1 MRAKMAP
8 RQDVFPTPGGSEEG
22 FVIDVPQVESRH

>member
-1 MRAKMAP
+1 MAP
-8 RQDVFPTPGGSEEG
+8 TNRQDVFPTPGGSEG